1 MTKKREPVVIDVRP
15 DELHREPAGEAVPR
29 HMIEAGPRQLPTGRL
44 TARQA
49 RELHKLG
56 RLAQQPDFWIG
67 LIIRNL
73 WRG

>member
-1 MTKKREPVVIDVRP
+1 MSKREPRIIDVKP
-15 DELHREPAGEAVPR
+15 EELHREPPR
-29 HMIEAGPRQLPTGRL
+29 GAPMIVNAPHAAPLPRGRL